1 MKKLSTI
8 LITVALSSVMAF
20 TVRPVKATVRCDT
33 QYGEICREIELEINK
48 EVWDP
53 KDSRFEDD
61 ILFEQELYK
70 FAPGETI
77 TFLLKITNVGDET
90 FGKVYVKDTL
100 PEYLELVSGNLEFE
114 IDDLTP
120 GETEERTI
128 EAKVVSADRFP
139 DDATICV
146 VNTAETWSGDER
158 DEDSIQVCMEE
169 KVLGVAVLPPT
180 GPKHAAMI
188 LALSIASALLSIT
201 LLRKAK
207 EGSWMI

>member
-8 LITVALSSVMAF
+8 LIVAALLLALPLVIKP
-20 TVRPVKATVRCDT
+20 TKATVRCDT
-33 QYGEICREIELEINK
+33 QYGEVCREIELEINK
-48 EVWDP
+48 EAWDP

-61 ILFEQELYK
+61 ILFEEELYK

-90 FGKVYVKDTL
+90 FDKVYVKDTL
-100 PEYLELVSGNLEFE
+100 PEYLELVSGDLEFE

-146 VNTAETWSGDER
+146 VNTVETWSGDER

-169 KVLGVAVLPPT
+169 KVLGVAILPPT
-180 GPKHAAMI
+180 GPEYTTVI
-188 LALSIASALLSIT
+188 LALSILSALLGAI
-201 LLRKAK
+201 LLFRAK

>member
-1 MKKLSTI
+1 MKKLFSI
-8 LITVALSSVMAF
+8 LIIAALLLVIPLITRQA
-20 TVRPVKATVRCDT
+20 KAVVRCDT
-33 QYGEICREIELEINK
+33 QYGEVCREIELEINK

-70 FAPGETI
+70 FAPGEKI

-90 FGKVYVKDTL
+90 FSKVYVKDTL
-100 PEYLELVSGNLEFE
+100 PEYLELVSGDLEFE

-120 GETEERTI
+120 GETEERII
-128 EAKVVSADRFP
+128 EARVVSADRFP

-158 DEDSIQVCMEE
+158 DEDTIQVCLEE

-180 GPKHAAMI
+180 GPEYTSVI
-188 LALSIASALLSIT
+188 LALSILSALLGAI
-201 LLRKAK
+201 LLFKAK
-207 EGSWMI
+207 ESGWKI